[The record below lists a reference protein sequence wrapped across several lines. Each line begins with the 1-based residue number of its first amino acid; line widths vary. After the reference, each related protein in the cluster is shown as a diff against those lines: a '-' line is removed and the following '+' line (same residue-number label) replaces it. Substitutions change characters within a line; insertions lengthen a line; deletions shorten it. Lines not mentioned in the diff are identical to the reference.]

1 MRKSHILI
9 SFLLWAPLALPAHAE
24 SLPSVQMMLDSY
36 HSPVS
41 SAGWLF
47 CGGILLGTMAPM
59 LVTGQLITKGLD
71 TSAYLR
77 GVAICPGPES
87 PTGGAMIQAFENWA
101 AAHPE
106 EWNNPANV
114 GAMLALRATWPCK

>member
-1 MRKSHILI
+1 M
-9 SFLLWAPLALPAHAE
+9 
-24 SLPSVQMMLDSY
+24 QMMLDSC
-36 HSPVS
+36 HSPES

-47 CGGILLGTMAPM
+47 CGGILLGAMGPM
-59 LVTGQLITKGLD
+59 LVAGQFITRGLD
-71 TSAYLR
+71 VTDSMRAI
-77 GVAICPGPES
+77 AICPGPES